1 MAETK
6 NPLDLSALLKG
17 YDPKAI
23 MQQFQDAFANLKLP
37 NVDSKAMV
45 EAQKKNLETL
55 INANQTALTGTQEL
69 FKRQAEMMQQA
80 LSDAT
85 EAAKE
90 LASTGVDPKALVA
103 KQTEL
108 IQTAFEKTLA
118 NSHEISDMV
127 KKKQEEVAQVVNKR
141 VTESLGEVKDAI
153 NKLS

>member
-6 NPLDLSALLKG
+6 SPFDPSDLLKA
-17 YDPKAI
+17 YDPQAI
-23 MQQFQDAFANLKLP
+23 MKQFQDAFSSFNLP
-37 NVDSKAMV
+37 NVDSKALV
-45 EAQKKNLETL
+45 ESQKKSIETL
-55 INANQTALTGTQEL
+55 INANQAALTGTQEL

-90 LASTGVDPKALVA
+90 LAGVGADPKALVV

-108 IQTAFEKTLA
+108 IQTAFEKILA

-127 KKKQEEVAQVVNKR
+127 KQKQEEVAQVVNKH
-141 VTESLGEVKDAI
+141 VTERMGEVKETMS
-153 NKLS
+153 KLS

>member
-6 NPLDLSALLKG
+6 NPLDLTNMLKG

-23 MQQFQDAFANLKLP
+23 MQQFQDAFGNVKLP
-37 NVDSKAMV
+37 NIDSKAMI

-55 INANQTALTGTQEL
+55 INANQAALTGTQEL

-85 EAAKE
+85 EAAKD
-90 LASTGVDPKALVA
+90 LASAGVDPKALAA

-108 IQTAFEKTLA
+108 IQTAFEETLA
-118 NSHEISDMV
+118 NSCWAS
-127 KKKQEEVAQVVNKR
+127 
-141 VTESLGEVKDAI
+141 
-153 NKLS
+153 

>member
-6 NPLDLSALLKG
+6 NPFDLSDLLKK
-17 YDPKAI
+17 YDPQVIIK
-23 MQQFQDAFANLKLP
+23 QFQDAISGLNVP
-37 NVDSKAMV
+37 NVDTKALL
-45 EAQKKNLETL
+45 ESQQKNMETL
-55 INANQTALTGTQEL
+55 INANQAALSGTQEL

-90 LASTGVDPKALVA
+90 LAGVGVDPKALVA

-118 NSHEISDMV
+118 NSHEISDLV
-127 KKKQEEVAQVVNKR
+127 RKKQEEVAQVVTKR
-141 VTESLGEVKDAI
+141 VTESLGEVKEAI
-153 NKLS
+153 SKLS